1 MADAFCEREEEGSE
15 NFKREGKK
23 GRVWLSGMRRG
34 YDNS

>member
-15 NFKREGKK
+15 NFKREEKK